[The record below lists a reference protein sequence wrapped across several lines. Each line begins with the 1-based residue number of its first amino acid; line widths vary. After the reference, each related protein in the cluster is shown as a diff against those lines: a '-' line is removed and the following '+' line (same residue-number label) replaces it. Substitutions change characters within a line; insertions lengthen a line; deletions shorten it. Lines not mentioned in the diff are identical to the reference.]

1 MRHRH
6 LYCRHCDPT
15 PRDSTGWWGG
25 EGSCLVD
32 ANRADLTDHSSDGP
46 YVGVLAAAGVGSGL
60 IGGTFAPSLFLG
72 ATLGVFYQSVVND
85 VVSTLATVLS
95 ATTPDLSF
103 TVPPM
108 TTTAAET
115 PAYALIGAAAT
126 LASVFCA
133 PMTATLLVF
142 ELSRD
147 YDLVL
152 PLLAAAGTGPRV
164 VELVRTFLQPPQP
177 PPTAPPP
184 PAATADAAAATTI
197 ATAAATATA
206 DAYKDPIQLV
216 LPPDECATDDAPKNG
231 ACEEPPYVVLPE
243 ECDVDNQV
251 ASCLELPAQ
260 PAPEDGKS

>member
-1 MRHRH
+1 
-6 LYCRHCDPT
+6 
-15 PRDSTGWWGG
+15 
-25 EGSCLVD
+25 
-32 ANRADLTDHSSDGP
+32 
-46 YVGVLAAAGVGSGL
+46 VGVLAAAGVGSGL

-152 PLLAAAGTGPRV
+152 PLLAAA
-164 VELVRTFLQPPQP
+164 
-177 PPTAPPP
+177 
-184 PAATADAAAATTI
+184 
-197 ATAAATATA
+197 TATA